1 MGAHQ
6 LARLALGCYTM
17 NASRQGRN
25 VLWYIET
32 TTVVLGG
39 CRRAFTVKG
48 EKSMPKEKEI
58 SSFSTH
64 GFCFPLFDEM
74 HLFIKVG

>member
-1 MGAHQ
+1 
-6 LARLALGCYTM
+6 M

-32 TTVVLGG
+32 TSVVLGG

-64 GFCFPLFDEM
+64 DFL
-74 HLFIKVG
+74 LSFI